1 MSEALVTLS
10 RGRSGGFTA
19 IELLVV
25 LTLIAIFMVL
35 ALPSFDSTI
44 KRYRVST
51 AASEI
56 GSVLQFARAEAI
68 RTRTNVTVKKTATPD
83 AGCADSGGAT
93 DWRCGI
99 AVFAADDNTTSIKTI
114 SAVDLKGLKVNS
126 SAESIVYA
134 PLGFVYQGGE
144 DSTIFVGPSAD
155 GDTPATSPYASYVC
169 FGAGGRINVVSGST
183 GCSPNAN

>member
-1 MSEALVTLS
+1 MSKALVTLS

-25 LTLIAIFMVL
+25 LALVAIFMVM

-44 KRYRVST
+44 KRYRVSA

-68 RTRTNVTVKKTATPD
+68 RTRKNVTVGKTGTPD
-83 AGCADSGGAT
+83 AGCADSGVAT
-93 DWRCGI
+93 DWRCGL
-99 AVFAADDNTTSIKTI
+99 AVFADDNTTSIKTI

-144 DSTIFVGPSAD
+144 DSMIFVGPSAD

-169 FGAGGRINVVSGST
+169 FGAGGRINVVSDST